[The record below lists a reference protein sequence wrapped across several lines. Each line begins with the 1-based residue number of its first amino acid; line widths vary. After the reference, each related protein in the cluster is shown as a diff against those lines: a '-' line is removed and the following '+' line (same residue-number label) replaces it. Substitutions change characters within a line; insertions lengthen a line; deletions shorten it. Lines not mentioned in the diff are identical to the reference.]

1 MQWFKG
7 IGHHLSM
14 FKLAWREQSQQ
25 EPVQLPKGKELEF
38 LPAVLELQET
48 PPSPLGRTTIF
59 IIIAVFVLAIVWA
72 TFGKVDIVTVAQGK
86 IIPSDRT
93 KVIQPLGP
101 GVIKAIHIKD
111 GQRVKTGDILIELD
125 PTAAGADMARFSNEY
140 MTAKMDVLRLRAL
153 IAGQTRF
160 KAPQGADP
168 ALVKNQQQLL
178 QDQVKEHKD
187 KLESARLQIRQRQA
201 AVGATRVRVHSH
213 QQTLAIIK
221 ERLSA
226 MQSLLKQKIV
236 TRMSYLEAK
245 EQAINKRQ
253 ELATARKELMGQKA
267 ALAESKKNREGIE
280 SEFLN
285 NKRAELSVAE
295 TRAKSLSSEVI
306 KAETTTK
313 QQTLRAPIDGVVQ
326 QLAVHTIGGVVTPA
340 QQLMIVVPRKGLLEV
355 EAWVENKDIGSVNQD
370 QTAEIKVEAFP
381 FTRFGT
387 IDGTIITLSKD
398 AVPLENV
405 GFVYNARV
413 TMSRTTM
420 QVKNKEVK
428 LTPGMNVTVEIKTGK
443 RRVIEFF
450 LNPLLRGIK
459 ETARER

>member
-1 MQWFKG
+1 MQWLNSLR
-7 IGHHLSM
+7 HHLSV
-14 FKLAWREQSQQ
+14 FKLAWHEQSQQ
-25 EPVQLPKGKELEF
+25 EPVQLAKGKELEF

-48 PPSPLGRTTIF
+48 PPSPAGRITVIV
-59 IIIAVFVLAIVWA
+59 IILVFVFAIVWA

-93 KVIQPLGP
+93 KVIQPLGL
-101 GVIKAIHIKD
+101 GVIKAIHVKD
-111 GQRVKTGDILIELD
+111 GQHVRTGDILIELD

-140 MTAKMDVLRLRAL
+140 MTARMDVLRLRAL
-153 IAGQTRF
+153 IAGKTSF

-178 QDQVKEHKD
+178 QDQIKEHKS
-187 KLESARLQIRQRQA
+187 KLETAQLQIQQRRA
-201 AVGATRVRVHSH
+201 AVGATRVRVRSH

-221 ERLSA
+221 ERLGA
-226 MQSLLKQKIV
+226 MRSLLKQKIV
-236 TRMSYLEAK
+236 TRMKYLEAK

-253 ELATARKELMGQKA
+253 ELATARKELIGQRA
-267 ALAESKKNREGIE
+267 ALAESKKNLEGIQ

-285 NKRAELSVAE
+285 KKRAELSIAE

-340 QQLMIVVPRKGLLEV
+340 QQLMIVVPRKGQLEV
-355 EAWVENKDIGSVNQD
+355 EAWIENKDIGSVYQNQS
-370 QTAEIKVEAFP
+370 AEIKVEAFP

-387 IDGTIITLSKD
+387 IDGKIITLSKD

-420 QVKNKEVK
+420 QVENKQVK

-443 RRVIEFF
+443 RRVIEYF

>member
-1 MQWFKG
+1 MLWLNG
-7 IGHHLSM
+7 LRHHLSV
-14 FKLAWREQSQQ
+14 FKMAWREQSQQ

-48 PPSPLGRTTIF
+48 PPSPVGRTTIF
-59 IIIAVFVLAIVWA
+59 IIVLVFVLAIVWA

-101 GVIKAIHIKD
+101 GVIKAIHVKD
-111 GQRVKTGDILIELD
+111 GQRVNTGDILIELD
-125 PTAAGADMARFSNEY
+125 PTAAGADKARFSNEY
-140 MTAKMDVLRLRAL
+140 LTARMDVLRLRAL
-153 IAGQTRF
+153 IAGESSF
-160 KAPQGADP
+160 KAPEGADP

-178 QDQVKEHKD
+178 QNQVRELKH
-187 KLESARLQIRQRQA
+187 KLETAQLQIQQRWA
-201 AVGATRVRVHSH
+201 AVGATRAKVHSH
-213 QQTLAIIK
+213 QQTLAIIN
-221 ERLSA
+221 ERLGA
-226 MQSLLKQKIV
+226 MRSLLKQKIV
-236 TRMSYLEAK
+236 TRMKYLEAK

-253 ELATARKELMGQKA
+253 ELATARKELIGQRA
-267 ALAESKKNREGIE
+267 ALAESKKNYEGIQ

-326 QLAVHTIGGVVTPA
+326 QLAVHTVGGVVTPA
-340 QQLMIVVPRKGLLEV
+340 QQLMIIVPRKGQLEV
-355 EAWVENKDIGSVNQD
+355 EAWVENKDIGSVYQD
-370 QTAEIKVEAFP
+370 QSAEIKVEAFP

-387 IDGTIITLSKD
+387 IDGKIITLSKD

-413 TMSRTTM
+413 TMQRSTM
-420 QVKNKEVK
+420 QVENKQVK